1 MLSTNT
7 NVFYTSVV
15 LCYTFSAFES
25 VLNQEE
31 TPSLKTKSSCICPEA
46 DHFYCPLYLHVFFLL
61 SVLVALSF
69 ICVYVFPS
77 SLVILCFYFTLLN
90 FFLSFY
96 FLCIPLL
103 PIFSLSS
110 SFLLLAP
117 FSSFH
122 IPLLVLL
129 FLNSSLLIY
138 FTFYRHLSL
147 LFLTPYLFLLPFSL
161 FSFLIHRF
169 LHLFSRHS
177 PPSPSPLSYLA
188 HNSISTFLTF
198 PIFFLCYLSLQLFY
212 LPTFPSLHKF
222 FTALASP
229 SFPLQ
234 SLLLTPDPA
243 PLSGPYS
250 LLSWKSYA

>member
-1 MLSTNT
+1 M
-7 NVFYTSVV
+7 
-15 LCYTFSAFES
+15 
-25 VLNQEE
+25 
-31 TPSLKTKSSCICPEA
+31 
-46 DHFYCPLYLHVFFLL
+46 
-61 SVLVALSF
+61 ALSF

-96 FLCIPLL
+96 CVFIPLL

-129 FLNSSLLIY
+129 FLNSSLFIY
-138 FTFYRHLSL
+138 FTFYRHLSP

-243 PLSGPYS
+243 PLSGPS
-250 LLSWKSYA
+250 LFSPLVEILRLDACQVERKEEGGHSVTGEGKEGSIFLIGQPVLLFLLFLLIPRP